1 MTNNTKLLILSVSII
16 FSLPIFLLA
25 DVTGADPRLTGAPGD
40 NQSACTACHTGTA
53 LNGGSGS
60 VKIILPG
67 AATYTPGSTQ
77 HLKVQ
82 VSDSAQRRWGFE
94 LTARL
99 VSNAISGQAG

>member
-1 MTNNTKLLILSVSII
+1 MVNNTKLLAFSFSIA
-16 FSLPIFLLA
+16 SALPILLLA

-53 LNGGSGS
+53 LNGGSGN

-67 AATYTPGSTQ
+67 AASYTPGTKQ

-82 VSDSAQRRWGFE
+82 VTDSAQRRWGFE

-99 VSNAISGQAG
+99 ASSPTNG